1 MARLAPRLAVLAAAA
16 LSLGACEQQ
25 LQPEKSV
32 EYRPEEVGTV
42 DHAMCLLG
50 FAAVPLRELSSGH
63 HLVDATVNGRKATFI
78 LDTGAN
84 LSVVHAPEAKGM
96 GLPEKGQPTG
106 ALGLGGGMK
115 AQQVVLER
123 MEIGGIPIR
132 RNRIMTSDL
141 SQLVHVLGQMS
152 RNRIA
157 GIIGQDVMKEHRAV
171 IDVARPILFLI
182 ARDQDPAPVDAARCR
197 KSGGEGEG
205 DADGNPPIRSG

>member
-1 MARLAPRLAVLAAAA
+1 MARLASRLAVLAAAA

-25 LQPEKSV
+25 LVPEKAV
-32 EYRPEEVGTV
+32 EYRPEEAGTV

-84 LSVVHAPEAKGM
+84 LSVVHAPEAQGM
-96 GLPEKGQPTG
+96 GLPEKGQQTG

-197 KSGGEGEG
+197 KGGEEGES
-205 DADGNPPIRSG
+205 DADGKPPIRSG